1 MNSIGII
8 WNHPNKLLS
17 GGIRFYVA
25 LARKTNSSSETT
37 GEVVAE
43 HTTAREITGLNGYTE
58 YVVGVVAVDGDGTP
72 FKSEYVLVMT
82 DEGGELLQSYNFSFS
97 FAKLSTGKAII
108 LLMCFAFQFRAEGRV
123 VFE

>member
-17 GGIRFYVA
+17 GDIRLYVA

-37 GEVVAE
+37 GDIVAE
-43 HTTAREITGLNGYTE
+43 HTTAGEITGLNGYTE

-82 DEGGELLQSYNFSFS
+82 DEGGELQQRSKYSFCYAQ
-97 FAKLSTGKAII
+97 AK
-108 LLMCFAFQFRAEGRV
+108 Q
-123 VFE
+123 